1 MSPDKMGYGG
11 KSKGYPRPAGGSD
24 KKGKGQF
31 HQDSTQKRE
40 EGLGKNFKVKRT
52 PSS

>member
-1 MSPDKMGYGG
+1 MPET
-11 KSKGYPRPAGGSD
+11 KGYPRPAGSSD